1 MTDSR
6 VIQFGK
12 HLGNIE
18 DAIENKPKDIE
29 RAARRADAKRKGA
42 EQQAKA
48 VYVSLSDEHKG
59 FLDATPLSID
69 GVEFDKV
76 SEYMGSIADEMAP

>member
-29 RAARRADAKRKGA
+29 RATRRADSKRANA
-42 EQQAKA
+42 EQQAKT
-48 VYVSLSDEHKG
+48 VYVALSDEHRA
-59 FLDATPLSID
+59 FLDATPLSIE
-69 GVEFDKV
+69 GVEFEKV
-76 SEYMGSIADEMAP
+76 SEYMGSIDVAP

>member
-18 DAIENKPKDIE
+18 DAIESKPQMII
-29 RAARRADAKRKGA
+29 RAEHKADAKRKGA

-48 VYVSLSDEHKG
+48 VYSTLSEEHKV

-69 GVEFDKV
+69 GVEFSKV
-76 SEYMGSIADEMAP
+76 SEYMGSIDVSEEL